1 MPSKDSEAGT
11 GAAFTL
17 ACRAPF
23 DWNFLLD
30 FYRARAIDGVE
41 RVDGRRYVRVVRAG
55 TDSGIVSVAA
65 ASDQALCVTL
75 SGLPASVAG
84 ALAEG
89 LRSAFDL
96 TTDPHPIHAHL
107 ACDPL
112 LRPLIE
118 ARPGLRIPGCV
129 DPFEQGVRAILGQQ
143 ISVGAARQLA
153 ARLCARWGN
162 PVIQA
167 HEPTLVRAFPTPA
180 ALADADIASLGMPR
194 ARGRSVSAFA
204 TAVLDDPDL
213 LTRGATLDDSL
224 GRLLRLPG
232 IGPWSAHYIAMRAL
246 REPDAFPAS
255 DVGILRA
262 LTGADRIRPNARH
275 ATARAE
281 CWRPWRAYA
290 AQYLW
295 SADSAVG
302 LRSART

>member
-1 MPSKDSEAGT
+1 MRSKDSDTGT

-23 DWNFLLD
+23 DWDYLLD
-30 FYRARAIDGVE
+30 FYRARAIEGVE

-55 TDSGIVSVAA
+55 ADCGIVAVAPA
-65 ASDQALCVTL
+65 NEQALRVTV
-75 SGLPASVAG
+75 SGLPPSTTG
-84 ALAEG
+84 ALGES

-96 TTDPHPIHAHL
+96 TTDPRPIHAHL
-107 ACDPL
+107 AHDPL
-112 LRPLIE
+112 LRPLIA
-118 ARPGLRIPGCV
+118 ARPGLRIPACI

-143 ISVGAARQLA
+143 ISVGAARRLA
-153 ARLCARWGN
+153 GRLCARWGD
-162 PVIQA
+162 PVAQA
-167 HEPTLVRAFPTPA
+167 HQPTLVRAFPTPA
-180 ALADADIASLGMPR
+180 VLAEADVASLGMPR
-194 ARGRSVSAFA
+194 ARGRAVATFA
-204 TAVLDDPDL
+204 AAVRDDPGL

-224 GRLLRLPG
+224 GRLLRLAG

-262 LTGADRIRPNARH
+262 LTGSDRVRPSARQ

-281 CWRPWRAYA
+281 SWRPWRAYA

-295 SADSAVG
+295 SADPAPD
-302 LRSART
+302 LRPTPA